1 MVHDS
6 RHAPA
11 APAGWR
17 APWRI
22 AVRLGLAIAIL
33 VALTFAGCARNS
45 PRGVAQRYV
54 DNLKKSNYA
63 GCYAMLTDQD
73 RNDRALA
80 QFLNEIPL
88 APDADPIWFR
98 PVLDHT
104 NFTLGDAQVDGDRA
118 TVPVRI
124 TMPDLPVWERT
135 LDASAGSDRSGAE
148 LAQAS
153 LAAGRFPILAVD
165 DRIVLVKQHRH
176 WRIVAGFIDRD
187 RAADLDREAIVAFHR
202 HDYPTA
208 IARYRTIHSQLAA
221 ARTTGALGMAA
232 RYQAQ
237 LAQVIAVQAESA
249 SSAAYAARQL
259 VLSGVA
265 MRMAEER
272 VPAIFGTITNR
283 GGRPLDDVDLIVTW
297 YEGRGKD
304 LKAVYTEKHP
314 IVATPFEFTD
324 FSRPVIPFVPRA
336 SRPFGFILNAPVQVQ
351 QDAAPYV
358 TIGAV
363 AFTHSI
369 APLPKTIALASPPPD
384 AASAP
389 TPSAALAPPAA
400 FPPGVAVPKAP
411 PPPSG
416 RQRH

>member
-363 AFTHSI
+363 AFTQI
-369 APLPKTIALASPPPD
+369 GRASCRER
-384 AASAP
+384 
-389 TPSAALAPPAA
+389 
-400 FPPGVAVPKAP
+400 V
-411 PPPSG
+411 
-416 RQRH
+416 